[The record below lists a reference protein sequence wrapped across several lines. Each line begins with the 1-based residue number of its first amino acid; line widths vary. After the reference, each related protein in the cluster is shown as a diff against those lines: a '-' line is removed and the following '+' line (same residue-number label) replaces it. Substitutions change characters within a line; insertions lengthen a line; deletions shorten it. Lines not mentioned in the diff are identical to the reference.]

1 VYAVRSPQVF
11 DGDRFLEGGA
21 TVLVEGSTIAG
32 VEAPGFVVPSDC
44 PVTTYGGTLLPGLID
59 THVHLSTD
67 SEPMALDR
75 VAGYSDAEIDDVVTE
90 ALARSLA
97 SGVTTVRDLG
107 DRRFNVVARRDSQRG
122 RDLPEPRIVASGP
135 PITVPGGHLHYCGGE
150 VEGHGEIRA
159 AVRDRAERGVDVVK
173 VMASGGMNTPG
184 TDVAAAQFPLEHLR
198 LIVDEAHAA
207 GLPVAAH
214 AHAAVA
220 ARQAVEV
227 GVQTIEHA
235 SYIGGTGAHG
245 TAGLA
250 AFSTTAASDED
261 LVALA
266 RSGILVCPTY
276 GGFTVESLSKAPPH
290 ILAKMRELGV
300 TPELI
305 VEERGLLTRRMADAG
320 VRFVS
325 GMDAGIQPGKAHGRY
340 AEAVIEL
347 GAVLGAVE
355 VLRSATSVAADV
367 CGLTG
372 TTGRLAAGHDADLL
386 AVEGDLEADLL
397 TLRDVAGVVLRGRP
411 VTQEGTGGWE

>member
-1 VYAVRSPQVF
+1 VYAVRAPQVF
-11 DGDRFLEGGA
+11 DGERFLEGGA
-21 TVLVEGSTIAG
+21 TVLVDGSTVVG
-32 VEAPGFVVPSDC
+32 VEEHGFVVPSDC
-44 PVTTYGGTLLPGLID
+44 PVTSYAGTLLPGLID
-59 THVHLSTD
+59 THVHLVTD
-67 SEPMALDR
+67 SGPMALDR
-75 VAGYSDAEIDDVVTE
+75 VAGYSEEEIDDVVTE

-107 DRRFNVVARRDSQRG
+107 DRRFNVVARRDRQRG
-122 RDLPEPRIVASGP
+122 RDLREPRIVASGP

-150 VEGHGEIRA
+150 VAGEEQIRS
-159 AVRDRAERGVDVVK
+159 AVRERAERGVDVVK
-173 VMASGGMNTPG
+173 VMASGGMNTAG
-184 TDVAAAQFPLEHLR
+184 TDVAAAQFPLEQLR
-198 LIVDEAHAA
+198 LLVDEAHDA

-214 AHAAVA
+214 AHAAAA

-235 SYIGGTGAHG
+235 SYIGGDSAPG

-250 AFSTTAASDED
+250 AFRTTAATDED

-276 GGFTVESLSKAPPH
+276 GGFNVEMLSQAPPH
-290 ILAKMRELGV
+290 MLAKMRELGV
-300 TPELI
+300 TPEVI
-305 VEERGLLTRRMADAG
+305 VEERSRLTHRMADAG

-347 GAVLGAVE
+347 GALLGATE
-355 VLRSATSVAADV
+355 ALRSATSVAADV

-372 TTGRLAAGHDADLL
+372 TTGRIAAGHDADLL

-397 TLRDVAGVVLRGRP
+397 TLRDVAGVVLRGQP
-411 VTQEGTGGWE
+411 LT